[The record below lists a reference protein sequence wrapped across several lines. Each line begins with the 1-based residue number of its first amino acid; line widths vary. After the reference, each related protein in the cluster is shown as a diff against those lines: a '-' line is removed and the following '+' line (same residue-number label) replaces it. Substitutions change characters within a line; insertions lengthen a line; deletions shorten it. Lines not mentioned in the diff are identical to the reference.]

1 MASEQ
6 PVHFGERD
14 AELLSFGEDVVA
26 PGKSEALNDKR
37 YCSAAFLDISTTI

>member
-1 MASEQ
+1 VSEQ

-26 PGKSEALNDKR
+26 PGKSAVKM
-37 YCSAAFLDISTTI
+37 

>member
-1 MASEQ
+1 VFGQ

-26 PGKSEALNDKR
+26 PGKSAVKMQ
-37 YCSAAFLDISTTI
+37 S